1 MGSTPTARRCSARRL
16 AQPPHVGGTGR
27 GDAVTG
33 THPWGTTGLRLL
45 CQGGDAAPELGEL
58 GGGGRMRPSPTP
70 RGAGARARRAGSWA
84 QRQAEAMG
92 AVPGV
97 AWGSRAGPGSGTRP
111 VQTGR
116 ASQTSSDRQRAPAKS
131 TPRRGQAAGMRML
144 GQPGGGPWVGTAQQ
158 HRGDSFWLA
167 WGALGGPQGAW
178 SVHPSPWRDPSRK
191 QGGEGSTQAAPGTGD
206 KAPCRTSS
214 EPGRAG
220 CGPCGQL
227 GHCHIARRSPC
238 HPASPRGC
246 GTAVVGLAGADGGV
260 PGVSCRPPS
269 RRHGQPGTVV
279 RAEPGGAAEN
289 RPAVRPRAGAG
300 AGALDDGAVRR

>member
-1 MGSTPTARRCSARRL
+1 MQGATRGPACPSHGWRASGAPRGGEHPDRTALLSAVPCTTAPRGWHRARGRCHRHPPVGDHRAPV
-16 AQPPHVGGTGR
+16 AQPGWGRSPGAGGVG
-27 GDAVTG
+27 
-33 THPWGTTGLRLL
+33 W
-45 CQGGDAAPELGEL
+45 
-58 GGGGRMRPSPTP
+58 GGRMRPSPTP

-84 QRQAEAMG
+84 RRQAEAMG

-158 HRGDSFWLA
+158 HRGASFCLA
-167 WGALGGPQGAW
+167 WGAPGGPQGARTL
-178 SVHPSPWRDPSRK
+178 HPSPRREPGRK

-227 GHCHIARRSPC
+227 GHCHTAGRSPC

-246 GTAVVGLAGADGGV
+246 GAAATGLAGTDGGV
-260 PGVSCRPPS
+260 PGVLQTPQPS
-269 RRHGQPGTVV
+269 AWPTGDRRTG
-279 RAEPGGAAEN
+279 
-289 RPAVRPRAGAG
+289 
-300 AGALDDGAVRR
+300 